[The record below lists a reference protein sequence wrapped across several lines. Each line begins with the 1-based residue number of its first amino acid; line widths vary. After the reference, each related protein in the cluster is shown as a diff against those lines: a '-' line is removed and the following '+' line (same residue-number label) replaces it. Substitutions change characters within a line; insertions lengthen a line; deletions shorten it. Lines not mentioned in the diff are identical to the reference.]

1 MVSAPYMKRLSAFL
15 LMFAVLTAHAQ
26 ELNFWQK
33 VNELLTTMKNI
44 DSTYIYQP
52 KQHFTLGLFST
63 VQSAGFDSKAQFSF
77 REDGNVT
84 SGVTKY
90 SLGTYPS
97 TKIGFELGYGKFV
110 LGYGLEVGPK
120 RAYQK
125 RLLGVNLLGK
135 AWGLHCSYFSINNTF
150 SSTIELSNGDEEPFY
165 ADTYLAPDPAMLRY
179 LNIDGYYV
187 FNHKRFAYPATYKA
201 GLVQR
206 RTSGS
211 WMVTMRFMHGN
222 LFATPDA
229 SYGSYFF
236 MDCFNT
242 TQISLGG
249 GYSVNFVCWHKDP
262 TGLRDKG
269 LRNITLNLTALP
281 VLTALNHIRT
291 TSYNYDDEEFSGAT
305 VSDIFGYPMPNFI
318 GSTALGITL
327 DRFFI
332 SARFVYDCSYF
343 HSNYAFNADDQ
354 HISNRVDE
362 LTLRGY
368 LHNWSAKL
376 LFTYKF

>member
-1 MVSAPYMKRLSAFL
+1 MKRLSAFL
-15 LMFAVLTAHAQ
+15 LMFAVLSAHAQ

-33 VNELLTTMKNI
+33 VNELLTTMKKI

-63 VQSAGFDSKAQFSF
+63 VQNAGFNARSQFNYQD
-77 REDGNVT
+77 EGDVV
-84 SGVTKY
+84 SGVTRY
-90 SLGTYPS
+90 SLGQYPS
-97 TKIGFELGYGKFV
+97 TKIGLELGYGKFV
-110 LGYGLEVGPK
+110 LGFGLEVGPK

-135 AWGLHCSYFSINNTF
+135 AWGLHCSYFSLNNHF
-150 SSTIELSNGDEEPFY
+150 QSTIELNIANEDPFY
-165 ADTYLAPDPAMLRY
+165 TGIFFAQDLAMLKY

-187 FNHKRFAYPATYKA
+187 FNNKRFAYPATYKA

-211 WMVTMRFMHGN
+211 WMVTMRLMHGS
-222 LFATPDA
+222 LYSTPEA
-229 SYGSYFF
+229 SLNSYFF

-242 TQISLGG
+242 VQVSMGG
-249 GYSVNFVCWHKDP
+249 GYSVNVVCWHKDP

-281 VLTALNHIRT
+281 VLTALNYIKT
-291 TSYNYDDEEFSGAT
+291 TSYNYDNEELSGAN
-305 VSDIFGYPMPNFI
+305 SSNIFCYPMPNFI

-332 SARFVYDCSYF
+332 SARFVYDWFYF
-343 HSNYAFNADDQ
+343 HSDYAFNAEDQ
-354 HISNRVDE
+354 HISDRVDE
-362 LTLRGY
+362 LALRGSIR
-368 LHNWSAKL
+368 NWSAKL